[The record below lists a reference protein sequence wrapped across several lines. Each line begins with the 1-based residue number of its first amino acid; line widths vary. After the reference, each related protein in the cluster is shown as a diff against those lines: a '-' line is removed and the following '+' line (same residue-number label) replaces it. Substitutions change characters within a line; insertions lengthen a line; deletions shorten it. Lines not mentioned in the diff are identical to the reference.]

1 MPLAEKREKSCS
13 FTPMMIEEDA
23 ALRNGSRGLSGQWAD
38 AAAVRP
44 RTTER
49 HITVHKRLVLGFAVS
64 ILALLV
70 VTMIAVLLSVRIE
83 ECSSPGGGDAAADG
97 PAGRAGNGSVVP
109 AAAGSARLNRNHA
122 GEPPGR
128 GGLAPEGPAA
138 GGGQDD
144 DEEEWQRRQEPP
156 PWTRLRLPG
165 HLRPLHYNLMLS
177 AFMENFTFGGEVNVQ
192 VECLNATRYIVLHA
206 HRMHIEAVRVA
217 EDRLAGAL
225 RVSSFFLYP
234 QTQVFVVVL
243 NRSLEALRS
252 YNLKILYNAPI
263 ENELLGFF
271 RSSYVL
277 YGERS
282 ETVVKKTL
290 MDVTGGVNF

>member
-1 MPLAEKREKSCS
+1 
-13 FTPMMIEEDA
+13 MIEEDA
-23 ALRNGSRGLSGQWAD
+23 ALRNGGSGLSGQWAD
-38 AAAVRP
+38 AAAARP

-49 HITVHKRLVLGFAVS
+49 HITVHKRLVMGFAIS

-83 ECSSPGGGDAAADG
+83 ECSSGTASDNPG
-97 PAGRAGNGSVVP
+97 GRAGNRSVP
-109 AAAGSARLNRNHA
+109 AANAAAAPAGSARLNQNSA
-122 GEPPGR
+122 GETPGSAGEETVALEAVR
-128 GGLAPEGPAA
+128 GEEE
-138 GGGQDD
+138 
-144 DEEEWQRRQEPP
+144 EEEWPRRREQQ
-156 PWTRLRLPG
+156 PWTKLRLPG

-177 AFMENFTFGGEVNVQ
+177 VFMENFTFSGEVNVQ

-225 RVSSFFLYP
+225 NVSGFFLYP
-234 QTQVFVVVL
+234 QTQVFVIIL
-243 NRSLEALRS
+243 NRSLEEQRS

-277 YGERS
+277 YGERR
-282 ETVVKKTL
+282 
-290 MDVTGGVNF
+290 